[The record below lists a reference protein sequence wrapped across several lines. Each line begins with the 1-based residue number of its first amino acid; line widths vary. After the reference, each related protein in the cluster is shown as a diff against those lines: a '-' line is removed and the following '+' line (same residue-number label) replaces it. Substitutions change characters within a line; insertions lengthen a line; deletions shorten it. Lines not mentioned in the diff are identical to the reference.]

1 LFVNR
6 RGEVT
11 EGCITNVVVYADGR
25 YRTPPLTSG
34 LLPGVMREQL
44 LQDRERPVVEAVLTP
59 ANVMAAEA
67 VYLCNAVRGLVRV
80 RLRQGAGKAV
90 GSS

>member
-1 LFVNR
+1 
-6 RGEVT
+6 
-11 EGCITNVVVYADGR
+11 
-25 YRTPPLTSG
+25 
-34 LLPGVMREQL
+34 MREQL
-44 LQDRERPVVEAVLTP
+44 LHDRERPVVEAVLTP
-59 ANVMAAEA
+59 ADVIAAEA